1 MKLSPQNAWAWR
13 LLRVAGPL
21 HRTKRADMEFEF
33 DDNLSAV
40 RDLSESIFSAKSGVD
55 RLREVE
61 STSGFDAELWK
72 LLADSD
78 VLGIALPEEVGGAG
92 LGMLGL
98 AAVLEQQGRRVAQ
111 VPLWSVISTAAL
123 PISEFG
129 STEQKASWLPGLL
142 DGSVIVT
149 GAFDTGYN
157 AETAV
162 RAEPAPDGW
171 VLSGHVDSVP
181 AAEFAA
187 ALVVP
192 VTMPDGSVSVMIVP
206 TDRDA
211 LVRTPLAVT
220 NRESNSAVQF
230 DGVAVT
236 AADAL
241 PADGAVVR
249 DWTLRRARVAL
260 AALAT
265 GVCEEALAMTARYT
279 SERVQF
285 GRPLSTNQAVAVR
298 AADAYLDTESTRL
311 TTHRAAWLMDSGVE
325 SEAEAAALVRQMVG
339 VARRPAC
346 GARDP
351 APARRNRRGRRLSD
365 SPLFPVGT
373 ADRLH
378 LGERGGDRRRT
389 RRSVGNPSP
398 DRGVGVNI

>member
-1 MKLSPQNAWAWR
+1 
-13 LLRVAGPL
+13 
-21 HRTKRADMEFEF
+21 MEFEF

-61 STSGFDAELWK
+61 GAGGFDAELWK

-123 PISEFG
+123 PIAEFG

-192 VTMPDGSVSVMIVP
+192 VTMPDGSVTVMIVP

-241 PADGAVVR
+241 P
-249 DWTLRRARVAL
+249 
-260 AALAT
+260 
-265 GVCEEALAMTARYT
+265 
-279 SERVQF
+279 
-285 GRPLSTNQAVAVR
+285 
-298 AADAYLDTESTRL
+298 
-311 TTHRAAWLMDSGVE
+311 
-325 SEAEAAALVRQMVG
+325 
-339 VARRPAC
+339 
-346 GARDP
+346 
-351 APARRNRRGRRLSD
+351 RGRRGGS
-365 SPLFPVGT
+365 
-373 ADRLH
+373 RLDVTTCAGRSGGPGYRRLRGSAGDDGEIH
-378 LGERGGDRRRT
+378 LRASAIRTSTLDQPGSCRPGRRRVS
-389 RRSVGNPSP
+389 RHREHKIDHPPRCLADGQRS
-398 DRGVGVNI
+398 RE